1 MRLKLNFKTYN
12 MKKKYFSIQVLIM
25 LLFTISSSIAEISNN
40 FIDGKK
46 LFEKKKYD
54 ESKIFFEKDI
64 VFNPKSEKAYL
75 YLAKIYESEE
85 NEIEEEKNIN
95 TTLLLEPDNEEAM
108 YMLIDIKLKK
118 SDYEKVKELR
128 TKFEVICESLCSKI
142 KSIDERLKNIEA
154 KNES

>member
-1 MRLKLNFKTYN
+1 MTKLYKFALLIFIIVMSHAIGKENFFNEAKN
-12 MKKKYFSIQVLIM
+12 
-25 LLFTISSSIAEISNN
+25 LFDN
-40 FIDGKK
+40 GKI
-46 LFEKKKYD
+46 E
-54 ESKIFFEKDI
+54 ESKFLFQRNI
-64 VFNPKSEKAYL
+64 VFNPKDSKSYL

-142 KSIDERLKNIEA
+142 KLIDERLKNIEA